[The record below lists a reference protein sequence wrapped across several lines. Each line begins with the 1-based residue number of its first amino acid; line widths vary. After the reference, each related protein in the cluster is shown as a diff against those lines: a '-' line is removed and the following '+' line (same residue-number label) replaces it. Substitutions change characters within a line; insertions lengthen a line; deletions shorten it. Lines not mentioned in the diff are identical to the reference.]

1 MNALN
6 FYPANEDIQKY
17 DSVDNYQQIF
27 IEYSK
32 KVPSIEE
39 ALHELFLSTGIS
51 DQKAYELMEDILSKA
66 KKVVEFNYELINKEY
81 QTITT
86 TDAIIISSYTCE
98 CETEYSNYSPYKI
111 LNRKLNEENRAESI
125 KNISKYLF
133 IFLKSLRKLPVVHPK
148 GKYMYRCINKKVSLS
163 EDIFNKNIIPY
174 RKGNTKIF

>member
-1 MNALN
+1 MKALN

-66 KKVVEFNYELINKEY
+66 KKVVELNYDLINKKY
-81 QTITT
+81 PPITT

-98 CETEYSNYSPYKI
+98 CETEYSNYVNPPAQELKADKIDVIKTLISVYKTKPFDVI
-111 LNRKLNEENRAESI
+111 WPGQYEEGKLIYGFSKVNRKFS
-125 KNISKYLF
+125 
-133 IFLKSLRKLPVVHPK
+133 
-148 GKYMYRCINKKVSLS
+148 
-163 EDIFNKNIIPY
+163 
-174 RKGNTKIF
+174 